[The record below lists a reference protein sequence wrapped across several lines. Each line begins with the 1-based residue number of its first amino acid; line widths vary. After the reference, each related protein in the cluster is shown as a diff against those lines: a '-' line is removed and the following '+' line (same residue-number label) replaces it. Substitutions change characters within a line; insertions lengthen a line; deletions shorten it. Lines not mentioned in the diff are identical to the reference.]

1 MADSAFNK
9 CITKGLTMPISAFF
23 SRSKPAKHVPVVF
36 HSTIKLTDPKI
47 IKEINSYPMLKIK
60 NSSLSFELTEKNKT
74 LSFSQREIQWLAEI
88 SIAERIKKNKEE
100 NIS

>member
-9 CITKGLTMPISAFF
+9 CITKGLTMPICTFF

-47 IKEINSYPMLKIK
+47 IDELSNFPMLKIK
-60 NSSLSFELTEKNKT
+60 NSSQSFELKQGEKT
-74 LSFSQREIQWLAEI
+74 LSFNQREMKWLAEI
-88 SIAERIKKNKEE
+88 SIAERIKQDKEE
-100 NIS
+100 NSR